1 VRRLRRPLSPH
12 EFKLIFLPWQ
22 LRQQYRADPATVL
35 ITKELA
41 DYFADLEHNHGIKL
55 DAGQRAW
62 YAVTQ
67 KKIGPDSM
75 LKEYPSYP
83 EEAFK
88 VSIEGA
94 YFKTQMTK
102 AREERRIGKVPVDP
116 SRAVNTFW
124 DIGKSDNTAIWFH
137 QNKGQLHHMV
147 DYENNGEG
155 VEHYARILREKAA
168 ARGWTYDKHYGPHD
182 LDNSHWLLPGS
193 ERVQDVARNLGIHFF
208 VVPRIHNK
216 QDSIEA
222 ARNLLSMAWID
233 EEHCAQGI
241 RCLDNYCK
249 EWDEKH
255 GTYKSQP
262 VHNWASHGSDALQT
276 GACGFV
282 PDYIPPP
289 NDPYYRKPRAASAW
303 AA

>member
-1 VRRLRRPLSPH
+1 
-12 EFKLIFLPWQ
+12 
-22 LRQQYRADPATVL
+22 
-35 ITKELA
+35 
-41 DYFADLEHNHGIKL
+41 
-55 DAGQRAW
+55 
-62 YAVTQ
+62 
-67 KKIGPDSM
+67 
-75 LKEYPSYP
+75 
-83 EEAFK
+83 
-88 VSIEGA
+88 
-94 YFKTQMTK
+94 MTK
-102 AREERRIGKVPVDP
+102 AREKRRIGKVPVDP

-147 DYENNGEG
+147 DYYENNGEG

-289 NDPYYRKPRAASAW
+289 NDRYYRKPRAASAW